1 MKAIRFQ
8 YCRDNKLFIE
18 FCPKMVASAVE
29 VVEEII
35 LEQKG
40 V

>member
-8 YCRDNKLFIE
+8 YCRDNKLFTE
-18 FCPKMVASAVE
+18 FCPKMVVAAVD
-29 VVEEII
+29 VVEDII